1 MEIICRYSCT
11 FYFVVWAKKK
21 KTFAKASKAPL
32 FIPNVLYGEMSEYE
46 KAREENIKVS
56 PPPPLL

>member
-1 MEIICRYSCT
+1 
-11 FYFVVWAKKK
+11 VWAKKK